1 MCYVAVGW
9 LSGSRYV
16 EFLLETPAARFVEMI
31 CPVQVGE
38 LAQCHWCEKFIVKS
52 DADMLCVDCGMI
64 FSDRLLPVNFWH
76 EPDVETVVV
85 NNDYEDSEYN
95 AVGAVVSDGD
105 STRDSDSVKEA
116 GTGGTD
122 DWETERARTIC
133 IMYEKIADVWH
144 LDRRALPL
152 EDDTWACLIHARALS
167 RCWVDWDG
175 DLVKFGFPEIR
186 FLSRYFA
193 WDAPLGTFPVATG

>member
-1 MCYVAVGW
+1 
-9 LSGSRYV
+9 
-16 EFLLETPAARFVEMI
+16 MI

-38 LAQCHWCEKFIVKS
+38 LAQCHWCGKFIVKS
-52 DADMLCVDCGMI
+52 DADMLCVDCGMS
-64 FSDRLLPVNFWH
+64 FSNRLLPVDVCIWH
-76 EPDVETVVV
+76 APGAETAVA
-85 NNDYEDSEYN
+85 NNDHEDSEYAA
-95 AVGAVVSDGD
+95 AVGAVVSDG
-105 STRDSDSVKEA
+105 KEA
-116 GTGGTD
+116 CTGGTE

-133 IMYEKIADVWH
+133 IMHEKIAGVWH

-167 RCWVDWDG
+167 RCRVDWDG

-193 WDAPLGTFPVATG
+193 WDAPLGRSLWRPDDQSVFPSTADIAIGPAS